1 MVLGRMVD
9 LRAEQASD
17 VGAAV
22 TPRGGRDLLPYEA
35 QLCDTLGI
43 TRDEYLYFCALTDA
57 HNGKRAKEYDLA
69 GVPDVRNDPVS
80 IIISLVIGI
89 AMSAISMLLT
99 PKPKDN
105 QAPQLKT
112 ADATGAKKFAALD
125 AFDSSQELATLGA
138 IIPLVF
144 TRRTAN
150 HGGIRVKL
158 MLLWSQ
164 LLSEGTGQQMK
175 AVFTAGMSP
184 LGAAPD
190 FDGYA
195 IGDLLL
201 KSYSSAKVALYFKNN
216 GRISEANRY
225 GQGTLTGDP
234 AYDLCSA
241 YADRVDQFRPMFSG
255 TRNPSTQ
262 SKFGV
267 FGAMPNASRYMLNY
281 ELVMVQKNTKN
292 KNDLYRKREKLA
304 RSWESYCGVYETSRT
319 SWGSGQRHLVYPGD
333 LIQYV
338 ITESKHADNP
348 YWSPWGLTDA
358 NGISEER
365 RNFADDNIRVG
376 EMYLIGSALCV
387 CESVE
392 TGVPWILG
400 MRKHIS
406 FKVQET
412 GGVTAWNPWLASGQ
426 PYDDIVQKVTVA
438 TVSNNRTCDVT
449 ELGIRSVVWK
459 QISGFPNVNSHPSDA
474 VVAQYENEDGSI
486 QLGTVQRYV
495 KRYSFFRLQIRPL
508 GSNDWADLTNG
519 KVFCVTGNTPQAQ
532 YNYLRIM
539 HPRGQWEF
547 RLLPVPGSDV
557 AHHYRYSTIY
567 ELNPGDR
574 SRIVIGDKA
583 VTFSGRERR
592 LGQRSLSNGI
602 WFKGTPPPDPAGEV
616 WSLDHYTVG
625 VVPTYIDWT
634 ALEERGDDRNNWVSI
649 AGQMGQAIWDGR
661 KYPITQG
668 IFGGF
673 YSSALR
679 PLLQAYTK
687 GDRIVKVIGGFRKT
701 TLWSVRRM
709 GYGAVE
715 YPPTYVADL
724 GGTGG
729 AGYGLVV
736 RVYWWPNG
744 AQRWEVIARGA
755 GYYQGDLITVYGLGN
770 PIQFRVSSTDDD
782 NTLENHMNPLDA
794 LADIALYEA
803 ESFSHDSEP
812 EHEIAYVNEQLEQ
825 IDGQV
830 PQYGD
835 LALVGLRLNAAK
847 EWSNFSQ
854 LTAYVKQGLMVERLI
869 DDNGNPVAESSV
881 YASTNNLPEIAYA
894 LLTDPRIGAGKT
906 IGKLSVDREKM
917 QAAARY
923 CHANGFNWDGM
934 VGEKLNLRE
943 WIYQQAGYC
952 LLDFTILGGQFA
964 LAPSVP
970 FDASYRIAPEQ
981 KPEVKALFT
990 DGNMRD
996 LKVSW
1001 LSPEER
1007 QLFKAVV
1014 RYRDEVDNGF
1024 SRTRTITTW
1033 LSYDQGGSDADPEE
1047 EFDLSSFCTSREH
1060 ALTFAMAALKL
1071 RKEVDHGMTF
1081 ETTPGSGLVLSPGDY
1096 VRVVSEVTHTSRF
1109 NNGSINSEGY
1119 ITSTTVMADGEY
1131 RILYWVP
1138 GTVGTQEGNMTV
1150 SDGKTTG
1157 YFGAM
1162 FTLLNSTTMAR
1173 LYKVES
1179 IERSDEAFVKLALS
1193 YQPVDENGYLKTLDW
1208 NPLHFITQE
1217 S

>member
-1 MVLGRMVD
+1 
-9 LRAEQASD
+9 
-17 VGAAV
+17 
-22 TPRGGRDLLPYEA
+22 
-35 QLCDTLGI
+35 
-43 TRDEYLYFCALTDA
+43 
-57 HNGKRAKEYDLA
+57 
-69 GVPDVRNDPVS
+69 
-80 IIISLVIGI
+80 
-89 AMSAISMLLT
+89 
-99 PKPKDN
+99 
-105 QAPQLKT
+105 
-112 ADATGAKKFAALD
+112 
-125 AFDSSQELATLGA
+125 
-138 IIPLVF
+138 
-144 TRRTAN
+144 
-150 HGGIRVKL
+150 
-158 MLLWSQ
+158 
-164 LLSEGTGQQMK
+164 
-175 AVFTAGMSP
+175 
-184 LGAAPD
+184 
-190 FDGYA
+190 
-195 IGDLLL
+195 
-201 KSYSSAKVALYFKNN
+201 
-216 GRISEANRY
+216 
-225 GQGTLTGDP
+225 
-234 AYDLCSA
+234 
-241 YADRVDQFRPMFSG
+241 
-255 TRNPSTQ
+255 
-262 SKFGV
+262 
-267 FGAMPNASRYMLNY
+267 
-281 ELVMVQKNTKN
+281 
-292 KNDLYRKREKLA
+292 
-304 RSWESYCGVYETSRT
+304 
-319 SWGSGQRHLVYPGD
+319 
-333 LIQYV
+333 
-338 ITESKHADNP
+338 
-348 YWSPWGLTDA
+348 
-358 NGISEER
+358 
-365 RNFADDNIRVG
+365 
-376 EMYLIGSALCV
+376 
-387 CESVE
+387 
-392 TGVPWILG
+392 
-400 MRKHIS
+400 
-406 FKVQET
+406 
-412 GGVTAWNPWLASGQ
+412 
-426 PYDDIVQKVTVA
+426 
-438 TVSNNRTCDVT
+438 
-449 ELGIRSVVWK
+449 
-459 QISGFPNVNSHPSDA
+459 
-474 VVAQYENEDGSI
+474 
-486 QLGTVQRYV
+486 
-495 KRYSFFRLQIRPL
+495 
-508 GSNDWADLTNG
+508 
-519 KVFCVTGNTPQAQ
+519 
-532 YNYLRIM
+532 
-539 HPRGQWEF
+539 
-547 RLLPVPGSDV
+547 
-557 AHHYRYSTIY
+557 
-567 ELNPGDR
+567 
-574 SRIVIGDKA
+574 
-583 VTFSGRERR
+583 
-592 LGQRSLSNGI
+592 
-602 WFKGTPPPDPAGEV
+602 
-616 WSLDHYTVG
+616 
-625 VVPTYIDWT
+625 
-634 ALEERGDDRNNWVSI
+634 
-649 AGQMGQAIWDGR
+649 
-661 KYPITQG
+661 
-668 IFGGF
+668 
-673 YSSALR
+673 
-679 PLLQAYTK
+679 
-687 GDRIVKVIGGFRKT
+687 
-701 TLWSVRRM
+701 M
-709 GYGAVE
+709 GYGAKE
-715 YPPTYVADL
+715 YPPTYVADI

-794 LADIALYEA
+794 LADIGLYEA

-835 LALVGLRLNAAK
+835 LSLVGLRLNAAK

-869 DDNGNPVAESSV
+869 DDNGNPVAEGSV

-906 IGKLSVDREKM
+906 IGKLSVDRAKM

-970 FDASYRIAPEQ
+970 FDASYQIAPEQ

-1150 SDGKTTG
+1150 LSGKTTG